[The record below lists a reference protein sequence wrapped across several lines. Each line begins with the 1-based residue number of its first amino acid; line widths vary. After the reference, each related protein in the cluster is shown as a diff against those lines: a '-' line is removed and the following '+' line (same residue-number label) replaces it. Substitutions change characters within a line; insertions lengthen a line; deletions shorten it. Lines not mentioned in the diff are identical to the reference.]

1 MVKIPKSVVNPPD
14 IFAWLERCFTSTA
27 ESPFP
32 RIDDISTLVSEQIK
46 QHPQTTG
53 YESCKQTRLLILFF
67 SIAFSAGTM
76 YCGEHL
82 VSCMATEG
90 FTLAQL
96 NSLPFGISIPL
107 LQVIRMCKD
116 NPPDSWGEAEFSLI
130 GRKDLTFMAN
140 VKTQVKKGGVV
151 DAVAEPENYDT
162 VFFLVFI
169 WIDFA
174 TREYQGIDQRYARE

>member
-1 MVKIPKSVVNPPD
+1 
-14 IFAWLERCFTSTA
+14 
-27 ESPFP
+27 
-32 RIDDISTLVSEQIK
+32 
-46 QHPQTTG
+46 
-53 YESCKQTRLLILFF
+53 
-67 SIAFSAGTM
+67 
-76 YCGEHL
+76 
-82 VSCMATEG
+82 MATEG

-96 NSLPFGISIPL
+96 NSLPFGIAITL

-116 NPPDSWGEAEFSLI
+116 SPPDSWGAAEYSLI

-140 VKTQVKKGGVV
+140 FKTPVKKGGV
-151 DAVAEPENYDT
+151 AVIAEPENYDT